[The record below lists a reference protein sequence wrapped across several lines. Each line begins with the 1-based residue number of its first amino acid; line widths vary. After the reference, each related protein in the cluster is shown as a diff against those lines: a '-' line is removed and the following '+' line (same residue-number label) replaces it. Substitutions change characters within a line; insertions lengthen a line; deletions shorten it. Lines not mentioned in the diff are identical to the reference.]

1 MIARTRSISWAGW
14 VLCAVL
20 CAHVSAG
27 EDATALNA
35 ALKQV
40 TKALGDV
47 RGVVADVEYNE
58 VVERR
63 PIHGTGKLYVDFR
76 GYMRAEIG
84 GDEPRTV
91 LFHPPNL
98 YVYRPSRQSVE
109 VDDVTTNPDR
119 LAQYLVVGF
128 APAGSAMK
136 KGYDVQLVGN
146 ATLDDRPVLNFVL
159 TPNAKKAKEAARAV
173 ARIQLWVDPAT
184 GFPARQLVVHASG
197 LVELDAR
204 IHNATRDEALPETF
218 FQPNWPEGTK
228 VIRK

>member
-1 MIARTRSISWAGW
+1 MIAKKRSARWAAW
-14 VLCAVL
+14 VLFGFLGANVNADGDAAAV
-20 CAHVSAG
+20 
-27 EDATALNA
+27 NA

-47 RGVVADVEYNE
+47 RGVVADVEYAE
-58 VVERR
+58 IVDKR

-91 LFHPPNL
+91 LFRPPNL
-98 YVYRPSRQSVE
+98 YVYRPALQSVE
-109 VDDVTTNPDR
+109 VDDVTANPGR
-119 LAQYLVVGF
+119 LAQYLAVGF
-128 APAGSAMK
+128 VPAGSAMK
-136 KGYDVQLVGN
+136 KRYDVQLVGN
-146 ATLDDRPVLNFVL
+146 ATLDERSMLGFLL
-159 TPNAKKAKEAARAV
+159 TPNAKKAKEAARAI

-184 GFPARQLVVHASG
+184 GFPARQQVVHASG

-204 IHNATRDEALPETF
+204 VHNVTRDEALPEAL

-228 VIRK
+228 VVRK